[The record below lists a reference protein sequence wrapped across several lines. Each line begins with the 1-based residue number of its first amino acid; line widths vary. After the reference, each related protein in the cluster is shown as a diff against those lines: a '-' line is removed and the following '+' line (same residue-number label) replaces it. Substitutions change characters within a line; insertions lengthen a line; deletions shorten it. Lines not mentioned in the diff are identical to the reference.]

1 MHSGKR
7 FLIAVLLFITSVAQ
21 AQPNLKG
28 WYLLDSKKDTF
39 NGISIN
45 KAYDFLKGKKS
56 KTTIVAVIDSGVDT
70 THEDL
75 KNVLW
80 RNPKEIPGNGIDDDG
95 NGYVDDVYGWNF
107 LGGKDGRNLNKTG
120 REASRIYHLYKAK
133 FYNQPIDVQSLSN
146 EEKEQYT
153 LWKKAAALVE
163 VKPEDQAETM
173 FLEVAYKAVRKNDSL
188 LKSEI
193 QKDEFTA
200 EDVEKF
206 IPQTSQGK
214 QAKHGY
220 LTFIKIF
227 DLDPEETNTSILS
240 ELQEV
245 VEEKKKAI
253 TEKDI
258 PPVNDREAI
267 VKDNYNN
274 IKDRFYGNNDV
285 MGPSPLHGTHVSGI
299 IAAERGNGKGIDG
312 IADNVKIM
320 TIRAVPDGDEYDKD
334 IALAIKYA
342 VDNGAKVIN
351 MSFGKE
357 ISPEKK
363 WVDEA
368 VKYAEM
374 KDVLIVHAAGND
386 GENNDTINNFPNPE
400 LTTLHS
406 QASNF
411 ITVGA
416 STDPG
421 IKGNYIADFSN
432 YGKAT
437 VDIFAPGV
445 KIYSTVPGGNTYKFL
460 QGTSMAAPVVTGV
473 AAIIRSYFPALSA
486 RQVKNVIEKSAVTMD
501 STVKIIKPGSKEK
514 VLLSAL
520 CATGGIVNAYNAVKL
535 AATLQPDKKEIK
547 KEPLPKSTV
556 KTTLIK

>member
-1 MHSGKR
+1 MHIGKR
-7 FLIAVLLFITSVAQ
+7 LLIAVLLFITSVAE

-28 WYLLDSKKDTF
+28 WHLLDSKKDTF
-39 NGISIN
+39 NGISLN
-45 KAYDFLKGKKS
+45 KTYDFLKGKKS
-56 KTTIVAVIDSGVDT
+56 KTVIVAVIDSGVDT

-95 NGYVDDVYGWNF
+95 NGYADDVYGWNF
-107 LGGKDGRNLNKTG
+107 LGGKDGRNLDKAS
-120 REASRIYHLYKAK
+120 REASRVYHLYKTK
-133 FYNQPIDVQSLSN
+133 FYNKPVDVQSLSS

-153 LWKKAAALVE
+153 LWKQAAALVE
-163 VKPEDQAETM
+163 VKPEDQEEAM
-173 FLEVAYKAVRKNDSL
+173 FLEIAYKALKKNENI

-193 QKDEFTA
+193 QKAEFTA

-206 IPQTSQGK
+206 EPATSQGK

-227 DLDPEETNTSILS
+227 DIDREETNTTLLS
-240 ELQEV
+240 DLHDA
-245 VEEKKKAI
+245 VEAKKKAI
-253 TEKDI
+253 AEKDV
-258 PPVNDREAI
+258 PPVNEREAI
-267 VKDNYNN
+267 VKDNYSN
-274 IKDRFYGNNDV
+274 INDRFYGNNDV
-285 MGPSPLHGTHVSGI
+285 MGSSPLHGTHISGI
-299 IAAERGNGKGIDG
+299 IAAQRGNEKGIDG

-386 GENNDTINNFPNPE
+386 GENNDTIGNYPSPD
-400 LTTLHS
+400 LTALHS
-406 QASNF
+406 KASNF

-416 STDPG
+416 STDRSIDG
-421 IKGNYIADFSN
+421 KYIAEFSN
-432 YGKAT
+432 YGKNT

-445 KIYSTVPGGNTYKFL
+445 KIYSTAPGSGNTYKYL

-473 AAIIRSYFPALSA
+473 AALIRSYFPALSA
-486 RQVKNVIEKSAVTMD
+486 KQVKNVIEKSAVTID
-501 STVKIIKPGSKEK
+501 STVKVTRPGSKEK
-514 VLLSAL
+514 VPLSAL
-520 CATGGIVNAYNAVKL
+520 SATGGIVNAYNAIKL

-547 KEPLPKSTV
+547 KESLSKSAF
-556 KTTLIK
+556 

>member
-227 DLDPEETNTSILS
+227 DLDREETNTSILS

-274 IKDRFYGNNDV
+274 INDRFYGNNDV